1 MKKVINI
8 NFQGRVI
15 PIEET
20 AFDLL
25 KQYIDSLRSY
35 FAREEGRD
43 EIINDI
49 ESRIA
54 ELFSERLKKG
64 AVCITDEDVN
74 AISASIGRPEDF
86 EEDAGGSTAEHSAA
100 AAQSGQQQQS
110 DSASS
115 QSRSYNTGGRGRLY
129 RNSDDQILGG
139 VCSGLAN
146 YIGIDPVVLRIIFV
160 LLLAPLFWVYI
171 LLWIVVPAKSI
182 QTNITKRLYRS
193 REDKVIAGVAGGL
206 AAYFKIDAWIPRPIF
221 ALPLVLALVS
231 GPFDFFWN
239 DWHVFSGPKF
249 ITGSLGSTLFVTY
262 IILWI
267 AVPVAFTAS
276 EKLEMRGERVDI
288 NSIADTVKEDLESL
302 KSKGGSFGNEVKQ
315 SAENLGAKAREMG
328 AEAGQAFK
336 TYSTEASN
344 RVRRSGAGHV
354 IGVLFKAFFLIIAAI
369 IAVVLFV
376 VLLGLM
382 FGSFNFFPLK
392 NFLLEGFNQDL
403 LAWLTLLLFLGIPI
417 VALLTW
423 LIRSIAGV
431 RSKNNYLGYAFGSL
445 WTIGLISLIVLG
457 GLVGRNFKRSGA
469 APEEYIQLN
478 NTTNRLLVN
487 LQPENRDAYTSDWFG
502 IDNDEWPIYAPNA
515 DTLMLSIVR
524 VDVVK
529 SPDSNYHARV
539 VRLSRGRTPE
549 QAKELAERI
558 DFRLTQQNG
567 TLLLPPAFAISRSEK
582 FRNQQVRVIV
592 EVPVG
597 KMITL
602 DRSIRKYE
610 SFEIHTNGR
619 RRYRD
624 EDDDIYRSRYWVEPG
639 EEYIMTASDGPRK
652 VKDMD
657 EAELRKGNIK
667 LRFKDKDGEFN
678 AEISTDSEDDKS
690 ENNTNQTKPNTDNNP
705 NNEYRYRGR
714 QDQNKNT
721 TDTAA
726 TLPKKVS

>member
-64 AVCITDEDVN
+64 AVCITDDDVN

-86 EEDAGGSTAEHSAA
+86 EEDNGGSSTESASA
-100 AAQSGQQQQS
+100 SAHSGQQQQQHTE
-110 DSASS
+110 SASA
-115 QSRSYNTGGRGRLY
+115 RSYNTGTGRGRLY

-146 YIGIDPVVLRIIFV
+146 YVGIDPVVLRILFV
-160 LLLAPLFWVYI
+160 LLIAPLFWVYI

-206 AAYFKIDAWIPRPIF
+206 ASYFKIDAWIPRLIF
-221 ALPLVLALVS
+221 ALPLLLALIS
-231 GPFDFFWN
+231 GPFDFFWH
-239 DWHVFSGPKF
+239 DWGFWSGPKF
-249 ITGSLGSTLFVTY
+249 ITGSLGSTLFITY
-262 IILWI
+262 VILWI
-267 AVPVAFTAS
+267 AVPVAVTAS
-276 EKLEMRGERVDI
+276 EKLEARGERVDI
-288 NSIADTVKEDLESL
+288 NSIADTVKEDLESIRA
-302 KSKGGSFGNEVKQ
+302 KGGSFGSEVKQ
-315 SAENLGAKAREMG
+315 SAENLGAKAKEMG
-328 AEAGQAFK
+328 AEASQAFK
-336 TYSTEASN
+336 TYSSEASN
-344 RVRRSGAGHV
+344 KVRSSGAGHV
-354 IGVLFKAFFLIIAAI
+354 IGVLFKAFFLCIAGIIA
-369 IAVVLFV
+369 IALFF
-376 VLLGLM
+376 VLLGLL
-382 FGSFNFFPLK
+382 FGSFSVFPLK

-423 LIRSIAGV
+423 LIRRIAGV

-445 WTIGLISLIVLG
+445 WTIGLISMIVLL
-457 GLVGRNFKRSGA
+457 GLVSRNFKTSDS
-469 APEEYIQLN
+469 APQQYTELK
-478 NTTNRLLVN
+478 TSSDRLMVDLK
-487 LQPENRDAYTSDWFG
+487 PEPAHDYTSDWFG
-502 IDNDEWPIYAPNA
+502 MDEEDWPFYAVNP
-515 DTLMLSIVR
+515 DTLMLSTVR

-529 SPDSNYHARV
+529 SLDSNYHAKI

-549 QAKELAERI
+549 VARALASKI
-558 DFRLTQQNG
+558 DFPIALENN
-567 TLLLPPAFAISRSEK
+567 TLYLPHGFGISRDEK
-582 FRNQQVRVIV
+582 FRNQQVRVII

-597 KMITL
+597 KRIQL
-602 DRSIRKYE
+602 ARDINNYE
-610 SFEIHTNGR
+610 SFEIRTTR
-619 RRYRD
+619 RRNRYDD
-624 EDDDIYRSRYWVEPG
+624 EIDRHRYWIEPG
-639 EEYIMTASDGPRK
+639 EEYIMTSNDGPRK
-652 VKDMD
+652 VADMD
-657 EAELRKGNIK
+657 EVELRKGNIK
-667 LRFKDKDGEFN
+667 LRFKDKDAEFN
-678 AEISTDSEDDKS
+678 AEINTGDSD
-690 ENNTNQTKPNTDNNP
+690 ENNSDDQQTKPNSDNNP

-714 QDQNKNT
+714 EQKKAI
-721 TDTAA
+721 TDTVA
-726 TLPKKVS
+726 TAPKKAKI